1 QFNDNLSRSLSFNLQ
16 IPVFNGFAVRAQRQ
30 RATVGRRQAEIIAEE
45 TRNQLRQIIESAY
58 NDAIASA
65 RSYEASLKQVEA
77 LEESFRATEKRY
89 QNGVV
94 NFVDFQIADNNLF
107 QARSD
112 LVRNKYDYI
121 FKVKILDFYQGKPL
135 EF

>member
-1 QFNDNLSRSLSFNLQ
+1 MFERTKRYIYYVVQEVQKRNM
-16 IPVFNGFAVRAQRQ
+16 PM
-30 RATVGRRQAEIIAEE
+30 EIA
-45 TRNQLRQIIESAY
+45 LLPIIESAY
-58 NDAIASA
+58 NDAVASA

-107 QARSD
+107 QARSN